1 MRCGPA
7 EPRPGLRGR
16 WTIASEA
23 PWAGRKGRREEG
35 GMRCGPA
42 EPRPGLRGRW
52 TIASEATWQGRR
64 EEGHVGQ
71 WRRQP
76 DHFVGG
82 TLAGEEGGGRG
93 IYVKGECGFSG

>member
-1 MRCGPA
+1 MWARGAETRPA
-7 EPRPGLRGR
+7 GQTDHRLGGTLTGEEEG
-16 WTIASEA
+16 E
-23 PWAGRKGRREEG
+23 RRG